1 MQKIIAG
8 RSLGR
13 SVIAEVETLRLLA
26 KQRRKASLG
35 LFLKR
40 NVLPEARVP
49 LSREE
54 LPAGEGVASPLSQP
68 RRTRLG

>member
-1 MQKIIAG
+1 MQRIIAG
-8 RSLGR
+8 HSLGR

-40 NVLPEARVP
+40 NVLPEAQAP
-49 LSREE
+49 LSKGEP
-54 LPAGEGVASPLSQP
+54 PAGEGTALPLSQQGKA
-68 RRTRLG
+68 RLG